1 MFFRVKG
8 SDVNPDLWQESSF
21 TAYGMGRICSDLRGF
36 ETPGISDGPRSSS
49 SFGLRLRG
57 VDRSA
62 EGTNGDSALEPEPGG
77 EGLPRA
83 LPPRRTE
90 DGGWSQDGRACSLCS
105 ARSCFPRSCVLSVT
119 LPFHLSFLPLCL
131 SIIKT
136 VPGESLLVSDFI
148 TFFKFK
154 FSFCLRVWAMK
165 KTVTLSGGRQRDSA
179 MHTRESVLP
188 QAPPSRAAT

>member
-8 SDVNPDLWQESSF
+8 SGVNPDLWQESSF
-21 TAYGMGRICSDLRGF
+21 TAYGVGRISSDLRGF

-49 SFGLRLRG
+49 GFGLRLRC

-62 EGTNGDSALEPEPGG
+62 EGTSGDSALEPEPGR
-77 EGLPRA
+77 EA
-83 LPPRRTE
+83 LPPALPRQRTKA
-90 DGGWSQDGRACSLCS
+90 GLKTVACSLCS
-105 ARSCFPRSCVLSVT
+105 ARYCFPRSCVLSVT
-119 LPFHLSFLPLCL
+119 LLSPLSFLLLCL

-154 FSFCLRVWAMK
+154 FSFCLRVWTMK
-165 KTVTLSGGRQRDSA
+165 KTVTPSGGRQRDSA
-179 MHTRESVLP
+179 VHTRESVLP